1 MSTGADRSGSA
12 APIILEAARN
22 GEYDRA
28 MAALLAPSAARESL
42 LALAAF
48 SAELV
53 RITPQTRREPHMG
66 EIRLQWWREALAD
79 PKGAPSGHPI
89 ADAMKAAMAR
99 NAWAVSTVEGIID
112 SHAHD
117 GLADA
122 FADDGELIAT
132 LELGEGALFRLAAGA
147 LGAAQF
153 PELDALAEDA
163 GVAYGIARRLV
174 ALPQLV
180 ALGHVPLPQARV
192 EAAGLQMPKILAGE
206 ADVAGVVLDLADL
219 ARDRLASARQA
230 LNAQT
235 RKIRIAFLPL
245 ALVDPYLRISTQ
257 KGRQALRDPVDVAP
271 LRRLIRLLR
280 ARLSGRI

>member
-1 MSTGADRSGSA
+1 MTTGADRSGST
-12 APIILEAARN
+12 APIILQSARN

-28 MAALLAPSAARESL
+28 MAALLAPSASRADL

-48 SAELV
+48 SAELI
-53 RITPQTRREPHMG
+53 RIAPQTRREPHMG
-66 EIRLQWWREALAD
+66 EIRLQWWREALEN
-79 PKGAPSGHPI
+79 PSTPSTGHPV
-89 ADAMKAAMAR
+89 ADAMQAAMAR
-99 NAWAVSTVEGIID
+99 HGWAVAEIIGIID

-122 FADDGELIAT
+122 YADDGELIAT
-132 LELGEGALFRLAAGA
+132 LELGEGALFRLAALA
-147 LGAAQF
+147 LGAE
-153 PELDALAEDA
+153 PGGELDTLAANA

-180 ALGHVPLPQARV
+180 ALGHVPIPHARI

-206 ADVAGVVLDLADL
+206 ADIAGLVLDLADL
-219 ARDRLASARQA
+219 ARDRLALARQV
-230 LNAQT
+230 LKGKT
-235 RKIRIAFLPL
+235 RRIRMAFLPL

-257 KGRQALRDPVDVAP
+257 KGRQALRDPVDVSP
-271 LRRLIRLLR
+271 LRRLMRLLR